1 MEKQMPMWQ
10 IVLRWLA
17 FLPGALLAAL
27 LVSALMRL
35 LNRLSMFLS
44 GMNPDGFLNKLW
56 LEVIASALMGA
67 AFVYAG
73 SRIAPMH
80 RKPIGYTLTV
90 TIILLAGFLAFP
102 AITQQ
107 NWWALIGCIAMA
119 AGGAVVAHS
128 VATGELDLDTHTLT

>member
-1 MEKQMPMWQ
+1 MEKKMPMWQ
-10 IVLRWLA
+10 VVLRWLT

-27 LVSALMRL
+27 LVSAVMRL
-35 LNRLSMFLS
+35 LNHLSMFLS

-73 SRIAPMH
+73 SRIAPMY
-80 RKPIGYTLTV
+80 RKSVGYTLTV

-102 AITQQ
+102 AIIQQ

-119 AGGAVVAHS
+119 VEALS
-128 VATGELDLDTHTLT
+128 SRIQLQLRMDI